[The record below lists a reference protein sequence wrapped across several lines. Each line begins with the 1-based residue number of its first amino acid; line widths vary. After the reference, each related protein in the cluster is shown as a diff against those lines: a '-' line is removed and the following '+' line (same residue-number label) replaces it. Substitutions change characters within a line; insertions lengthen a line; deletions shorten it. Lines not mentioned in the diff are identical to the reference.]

1 MICLR
6 CGYCCHKYLVMIADD
21 PSKPISEENIIAHRG
36 DGPCKHLEGS
46 TPGDYSC
53 KVHSKNWYG
62 GTPCF
67 SHGQIES
74 SPDDECRM
82 GRYILDNN
90 LTFEKE
96 MLCQN

>member
-6 CGYCCHKYLVMIADD
+6 CGYCCHKHMVMIVDD
-21 PSKPISEENIIAHRG
+21 PTKGLSEDNIIDHIG

-46 TPGDYSC
+46 KPGEYSC
-53 KVHSKNWYG
+53 KVHSKSWYKK
-62 GTPCF
+62 TPCF

-74 SPDDECRM
+74 SPDNECRM

-90 LTFEKE
+90 LTF
-96 MLCQN
+96 